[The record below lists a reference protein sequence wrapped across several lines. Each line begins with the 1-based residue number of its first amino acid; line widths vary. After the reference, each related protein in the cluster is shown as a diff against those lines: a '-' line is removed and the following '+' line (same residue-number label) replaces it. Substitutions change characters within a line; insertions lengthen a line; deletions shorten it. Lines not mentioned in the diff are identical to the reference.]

1 MSPTPDETPPQPIT
15 VTIAGQTYVIGGA
28 TRAEQDAK
36 IAAINNQAVRDNLRI
51 SVGDKV
57 DKTLALASAV
67 AWDWME
73 QYGDTSLMNIPFI
86 SNQIQDVGLQ
96 WPSMT
101 ANAKAEALQLGVSQ
115 LFAISIRVTQGL
127 SLLFDVAERQI
138 EAAKDVDAPP
148 ER

>member
-1 MSPTPDETPPQPIT
+1 MSYEEPQPEPRPIT
-15 VTIAGQTYVIGGA
+15 IGGQTYLVGGA

-36 IAAINNQAVRDNLRI
+36 IAALKNQAVRDNLRVN
-51 SVGDKV
+51 VGDKV
-57 DKTLALASAV
+57 DNTLELASAV